1 MVENNNVGYAVL
13 TKLEESGYPNLYYSI
28 KSTHEFVEASA
39 AHANNRAILG
49 FTTSMKT
56 RPLIIAKLEEF
67 IRNDLISVTSNRLYN
82 ELKTFVWNN
91 GKPEAMRGYNDD
103 LVMSMAIACW
113 VRDTALVS
121 NQRDVEYKKALLGAM
136 SVNKITLNTSIP
148 GMVNYGE
155 PKKVNEM
162 KDLMTNFPGLFKG

>member
-1 MVENNNVGYAVL
+1 M
-13 TKLEESGYPNLYYSI
+13 
-28 KSTHEFVEASA
+28 EANSA
-39 AHANNRAILG
+39 KMNSRSVLG

-67 IRNDLISVTSNRLYN
+67 IRNNLITITSNRLYN

-113 VRDTALVS
+113 VRDTALVT
-121 NQRDVEYKKALLGAM
+121 NQRDVEYKKALLNAM
-136 SVNKITLNTSIP
+136 SVNKTTLNTAIP

-155 PKKVNEM
+155 SKKVSEM
-162 KDLMTNFPGLFKG
+162 KEVMSNFPGLFKG